1 MTSVSLAWT
10 APAYADMYNMIAY
23 KLYYKMEDK
32 TTEWDAWYLD
42 VCTNSNGSAQEQA
55 AAG

>member
-23 KLYYKMEDK
+23 KLYYKMEDR
-32 TTEWDAWYLD
+32 TTEWDAWYAD
-42 VCTNSNGSAQEQA
+42 VCTNGNGSA
-55 AAG
+55 